1 MSKKRLYFWIIYLAI
16 VTGISAGL
24 KYLQTYT
31 DYLRD
36 DPMKSIGWL
45 VYGIVLIVGYR
56 YLVLIPRNNEER

>member
-1 MSKKRLYFWIIYLAI
+1 MSKKRLYFWIAYFAI
-16 VTGISAGL
+16 VTAASVAL

-45 VYGIVLIVGYR
+45 IYGIVLIVGYR
-56 YLVLIPRNNEER
+56 YLVLIPRNNESQ